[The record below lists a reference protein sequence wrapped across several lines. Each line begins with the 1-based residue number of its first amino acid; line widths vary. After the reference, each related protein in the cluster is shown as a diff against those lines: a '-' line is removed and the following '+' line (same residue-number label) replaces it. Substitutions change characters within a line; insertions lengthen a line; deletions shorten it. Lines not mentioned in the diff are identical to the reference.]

1 MNITNL
7 AAGFKEE
14 EIGFR
19 EKPMPSSRVVVIKD
33 NKIMEEGNKETNK

>member
-14 EIGFR
+14 EISFG
-19 EKPMPSSRVVVIKD
+19 EKPTPSDGVVVIKD
-33 NKIMEEGNKETNK
+33 NKITEEGN